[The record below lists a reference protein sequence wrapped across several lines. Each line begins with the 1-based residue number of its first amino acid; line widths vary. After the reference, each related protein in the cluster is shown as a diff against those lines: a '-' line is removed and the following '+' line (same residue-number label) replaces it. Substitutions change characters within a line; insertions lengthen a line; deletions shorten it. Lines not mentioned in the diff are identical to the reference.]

1 MWHFGH
7 NQVET
12 FPNSSVLLSVCLG
25 LFVSVFLTHVPFTNT
40 FQQGNLITIQVDVW
54 LQRVLVGRALWSCLE
69 KCVCVCVCVWLEGV
83 VVLRDR
89 FDSNRTMKRTWSN
102 CFQLGVHL
110 GPLHYLLSLSTPLF
124 LSLTRSLALS
134 LALWH
139 TMSLADSKSLEC
151 LINDFVN
158 SGVERFEDGRGVG
171 GGKKRVEKA

>member
-1 MWHFGH
+1 MSHL
-7 NQVET
+7 QR
-12 FPNSSVLLSVCLG
+12 
-25 LFVSVFLTHVPFTNT
+25 
-40 FQQGNLITIQVDVW
+40 GNLITIQVDVW
-54 LQRVLVGRALWSCLE
+54 LQLVLVGRALRSCLE
-69 KCVCVCVCVWLEGV
+69 KCVCVWLEGV

-134 LALWH
+134 LPLWH
-139 TMSLADSKSLEC
+139 TMFLADSKSLEC

-158 SGVERFEDGRGVG
+158 TGVEIWGWTWG
-171 GGKKRVEKA
+171 GEGEKKQGWKEKGGESVKNSRIV